1 MSAYDDVNLQSEKYN
16 NDKVFW
22 ENLFENSFTSASLTT
37 KSVDSSMIFSSSR
50 ECFTISNEEMNKINN
65 YCRLNN
71 ISNYHFFMSVYSL
84 YIGKVTNEKNFVI
97 GTPILNRTNFK
108 EKNTAGMF
116 ISTVPFLINLEEN
129 MLFSKFASKIGVETL
144 SILRHQKYPYQSILE
159 YIRRQDSSLPNL
171 YNIMISYQI
180 NKSNGSINDI
190 PYTTRWTHSNTN
202 MDELDIHLFDIN
214 DTGELSI
221 AYDYQLAK
229 YTQEDIV
236 LFHKR
241 ILSIINLRKIK
252 LIIRRVVI

>member
-1 MSAYDDVNLQSEKYN
+1 
-16 NDKVFW
+16 
-22 ENLFENSFTSASLTT
+22 
-37 KSVDSSMIFSSSR
+37 
-50 ECFTISNEEMNKINN
+50 
-65 YCRLNN
+65 
-71 ISNYHFFMSVYSL
+71 
-84 YIGKVTNEKNFVI
+84 
-97 GTPILNRTNFK
+97 
-108 EKNTAGMF
+108 
-116 ISTVPFLINLEEN
+116 
-129 MLFSKFASKIGVETL
+129 MLFSKFASKIGLETL

-236 LFHKR
+236 LF
-241 ILSIINLRKIK
+241 IK
-252 LIIRRVVI
+252 EFYL